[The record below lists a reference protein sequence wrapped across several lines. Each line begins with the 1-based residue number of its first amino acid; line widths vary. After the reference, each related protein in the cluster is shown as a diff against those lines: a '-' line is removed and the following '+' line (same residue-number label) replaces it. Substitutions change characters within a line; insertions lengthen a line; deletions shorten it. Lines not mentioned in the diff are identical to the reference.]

1 MLPLVLG
8 DSLGFGWVYVAK
20 LLLEWVGGSQGL
32 TSFVSGKVKMFNSLR
47 GGAVLEILLV
57 IAAIISC
64 LTMQALDDLLSRFGV
79 VSVLHGGLLG
89 FGQVWVAKQLLEWGG
104 ASLGWFVVLLVA
116 LAAMAV
122 SAYRIHST
130 GTRWVFAFNFGV
142 FVVIL
147 YGGFHF
153 V

>member
-1 MLPLVLG
+1 VFE
-8 DSLGFGWVYVAK
+8 S
-20 LLLEWVGGSQGL
+20 
-32 TSFVSGKVKMFNSLR
+32 
-47 GGAVLEILLV
+47 LLV

-64 LTMQALDDLLSRFGV
+64 LVMQALDDLLSQFGV

-89 FGQVWVAKQLLEWGG
+89 FGQVWVARMLLDWGG
-104 ASLGWFVVLLVA
+104 ATLGWFVVLLVA

-122 SAYRIHST
+122 SAYRIHRT

-142 FVVIL
+142 LVGIL
-147 YGGFHF
+147 YGGFYF